1 MQSYQGVALVCP
13 VSLGYVKQSHHS
25 AAWFIGSVLREML
38 NLSGLEKR
46 AVDGLAL
53 SSFSLE
59 PDSAIALTQHFNLEP
74 RWIEQIN
81 LGGVSGLVAL
91 RRAARAVQAGDAEIV
106 ACIGGDTAHHRSFE
120 HVAANFSAWSVDA
133 VFPYGAGGPNM
144 PFSLITEHYMRAYGA
159 QREDFARICL
169 DQRYNANHYDAAILG
184 HKSLSLGEYLAAR
197 PISGPLH
204 LFDCVM
210 PCAGGEGFLMM
221 SEDRARS
228 LDLPYATILAADE
241 LHNAHSE
248 DPVQTR
254 GGWTKYIE
262 AMYEM
267 AALGPSD
274 IDCLQ
279 TYDDYPVIS
288 MMQIE
293 DLLFCPKGGGPK
305 FVRETDMRFDGSGPQ
320 HNKLPHNTCG
330 GQLSCG
336 QAGSAA
342 GFLGVT
348 EALRQLTRAA
358 PRHQVTDAR
367 VSLVSG
373 YGMVNYDRGLCTA
386 AAILMTGG
394 A

>member
-1 MQSYQGVALVCP
+1 
-13 VSLGYVKQSHHS
+13 
-25 AAWFIGSVLREML
+25 
-38 NLSGLEKR
+38 
-46 AVDGLAL
+46 
-53 SSFSLE
+53 
-59 PDSAIALTQHFNLEP
+59 
-74 RWIEQIN
+74 
-81 LGGVSGLVAL
+81 
-91 RRAARAVQAGDAEIV
+91 
-106 ACIGGDTAHHRSFE
+106 
-120 HVAANFSAWSVDA
+120 
-133 VFPYGAGGPNM
+133 M

-267 AALGPSD
+267 AALGPSGHR
-274 IDCLQ
+274 LP
-279 TYDDYPVIS
+279 T
-288 MMQIE
+288 
-293 DLLFCPKGGGPK
+293 DL
-305 FVRETDMRFDGSGPQ
+305 
-320 HNKLPHNTCG
+320 
-330 GQLSCG
+330 
-336 QAGSAA
+336 
-342 GFLGVT
+342 
-348 EALRQLTRAA
+348 
-358 PRHQVTDAR
+358 
-367 VSLVSG
+367 
-373 YGMVNYDRGLCTA
+373 
-386 AAILMTGG
+386 
-394 A
+394 